1 MINSMIYAQ
10 ATKDKVIKP
19 SQWKDDM
26 YITLKWECPS
36 CGKTYLKCDC
46 EGSRETFKPTLE
58 RDNDFDPEFDTL
70 DDDDYCRGCGNVLAC
85 CECD

>member
-1 MINSMIYAQ
+1 MIQCMIYTQ

-46 EGSRETFKPTLE
+46 EGSRETFRPTIE
-58 RDNDFDPEFDTL
+58 RDDGDFDRADYEFGGNFGL
-70 DDDDYCRGCGNVLAC
+70 D
-85 CECD
+85 